1 MVSRETFFL
10 RSYPMRR
17 QRCAKILA
25 TLGPASSTAPLIEKL
40 FLAGVDAFR
49 LNFSHG
55 SHEDHAERHRIIRDL
70 EKKMGRPI
78 SILMDLQG
86 PKLRIG
92 TFAEKAIRLDEGQ
105 TFILDNNATPGDHT
119 RVFLPHPEIFQALK
133 EGSDLLLDDGKVRLS
148 VQRISPERIETR
160 VVTAGILSDRKGL
173 NVPTVALR
181 ISPMTPKDRKDLAF
195 GLELGVDWVALS
207 FVQCPQDVVEAKEL
221 IGNRAG
227 IVSKLEKPLAIEHL
241 EEIVHLSDAIMVAR
255 GDLGVELP
263 PEEVPSIQKRI
274 IRCCR
279 KAGKPVA
286 VATQMLDSMVKSPTP
301 TRAEASDVATAVY
314 DGADAVMLSAESASG
329 EYPVESVAMM
339 DRIITHVEQDPFY
352 RTMQEAS
359 LPSPDATTSDAITA
373 AARQVAHTLQAAAIV
388 TFTNTGITTLRAAR
402 ERPEAPILAIT
413 PEITTARKL
422 ALVWGVHSVQSRE
435 VHTFSEVVNDACL
448 IAQQTEFAKVNDKIV
463 VTAGIPF
470 QVAGS
475 TNILR
480 IAQIE
485 G

>member
-1 MVSRETFFL
+1 
-10 RSYPMRR
+10 MRR
-17 QRCAKILA
+17 QRSAKIIA
-25 TLGPASSTAPLIEKL
+25 TLGPASSTVPMIEKL

-55 SHEDHAERHRIIRDL
+55 THEDHRERHRIIREL
-70 EKKMGRPI
+70 EKKVNRPI
-78 SILMDLQG
+78 GIVLDLQG

-92 TFAEKAIRLDEGQ
+92 SFREKTINLEEGQ
-105 TFILDNNATPGDHT
+105 RFILDHDATPGDAT
-119 RVFLPHPEIFQALK
+119 RILLPHPEIFKALQK
-133 EGSDLLLDDGKVRLS
+133 GAELLLDDGKVHLR
-148 VQRISPERIETR
+148 VQNITPEQIETR
-160 VVTAGILSDRKGL
+160 VITAGPLSDRKGL
-173 NVPTVALR
+173 NVPTVALD
-181 ISPMTPKDRKDLAF
+181 ISPMTPKDREDLTF
-195 GLELGVDWVALS
+195 GLALGVDWVALS
-207 FVQCPQDVVEAKEL
+207 FVQSPKDVLEAKEL
-221 IGNRAG
+221 IGDRAG
-227 IVSKLEKPLAIEHL
+227 VISKLEKPLAIEHL
-241 EEIVHLSDAIMVAR
+241 EEIVRLSDAIMVAR
-255 GDLGVELP
+255 GDLGVEMP

-274 IRCCR
+274 VRCCR
-279 KAGKPVA
+279 KAGKPVV

-359 LPSPDATTSDAITA
+359 LPEPEATTSDAITA
-373 AARQVAHTLQAAAIV
+373 AARQVAHTLKAAAIV
-388 TFTNTGITTLRAAR
+388 TFTTTGTTTFRAAR

-413 PEITTARKL
+413 PSLKTARKL
-422 ALVWGVHSVQSRE
+422 ALVWGVHAVQSRE
-435 VHTFSEVVNDACL
+435 VSSFSEVVNDACVV
-448 IAQQTEFAKVNDKIV
+448 AEQTGFAKTSDHII

-480 IAQIE
+480 IAQI
-485 G
+485 